1 MLDGVRIARSL
12 ECPVLAVTSYARS
25 SLAVNAT
32 CILLSSSP
40 ETRYRSDAMTPRIIQ
55 MTIIDMIYITL
66 ALRMGESAL
75 YRINRSRV
83 AVARNKT

>member
-1 MLDGVRIARSL
+1 
-12 ECPVLAVTSYARS
+12 VLAVTSYARS
-25 SLAVNAT
+25 SLAVNET
-32 CILLSSSP
+32 CILLRSSLK
-40 ETRYRSDAMTPRIIQ
+40 TRYRSDAMTSRIIR

-66 ALRMGESAL
+66 ALRMGGSAL